1 VSMSAPRKPAVTLPD
16 LPRRWDLVFLVSA
29 LFLIMG
35 GMHMNSMLFA
45 GDWSFWVDWKD
56 RQWWPLVTPAV
67 NIVLPA
73 AIQYIAWTKL
83 RVPVGATVAAL
94 ALVLAQWISRI
105 GSFEWWAHLPLNYV
119 WPETMVITAVLMD
132 VTLLFSRSFLITSV
146 VGGLFWGGL
155 FWAANWPALAPF
167 LQPVIYHGQVL
178 TVGDVI
184 SFETPR
190 SQGPE
195 YLRMI
200 EEGHLRALIGNVTAI
215 VAFFA
220 AMLSAALYWFGIAIG
235 KFLGVATTKALFRLQ
250 QD

>member
-1 VSMSAPRKPAVTLPD
+1 
-16 LPRRWDLVFLVSA
+16 
-29 LFLIMG
+29 
-35 GMHMNSMLFA
+35 
-45 GDWSFWVDWKD
+45 
-56 RQWWPLVTPAV
+56 
-67 NIVLPA
+67 
-73 AIQYIAWTKL
+73 
-83 RVPVGATVAAL
+83 
-94 ALVLAQWISRI
+94 
-105 GSFEWWAHLPLNYV
+105 
-119 WPETMVITAVLMD
+119 
-132 VTLLFSRSFLITSV
+132 
-146 VGGLFWGGL
+146 
-155 FWAANWPALAPF
+155 
-167 LQPVIYHGQVL
+167 VL